1 MENSMARTQAADYGS
16 KRRSILDQSAKV
28 FAAQGYDKTSMAQIA
43 KTCGFSKAL
52 LYHYYENK
60 EALLTDIIQ
69 VHLEELLDEVQA
81 AVNADLSPKDQ
92 LRALVTA
99 LLLAYED
106 ADDKH
111 KLQINELSFLPKER
125 QVGLK
130 QLERDLVSIFADAV
144 IAASPAVASRE
155 KMIMPVTM
163 SLFGILNWTY
173 LWFRP
178 TGDLTRTDYADLV
191 TNLIIDGTQ
200 HLQSAA
206 SS

>member
-1 MENSMARTQAADYGS
+1 MARTRAADYGS
-16 KRRSILDQSAKV
+16 KRRSILDQSAQV

-130 QLERDLVSIFADAV
+130 QLERDLVTIFADAV
-144 IAASPAVASRE
+144 IAASPAVASRD
-155 KMIMPVTM
+155 KMVMPVTM

-178 TGDLTRTDYADLV
+178 SGDLTRTDYAELV

-200 HLQSAA
+200 HLQSTTGA
-206 SS
+206 

>member
-1 MENSMARTQAADYGS
+1 MARTRAADYGS

-81 AVNADLSPKDQ
+81 AVNASLSPKDQ
-92 LRALVTA
+92 LQALVTA

-130 QLERDLVSIFADAV
+130 QLERDLVTLFADAV
-144 IAASPAVASRE
+144 IAASPAVASRD

-178 TGDLTRTDYADLV
+178 TGDLTRTDYAELV

-200 HLQSAA
+200 HLQPSQG
-206 SS
+206 

>member
-1 MENSMARTQAADYGS
+1 MARTRAADYGD

-60 EALLTDIIQ
+60 EALLTDIIK
-69 VHLEELLDEVQA
+69 VHLEELVSEVQTA
-81 AVNADLSPKDQ
+81 IDPELSPKAQ
-92 LRALVTA
+92 LQALVTA
-99 LLLAYED
+99 LLLSYED

-111 KLQINELSFLPKER
+111 KLQINELSFLPEER
-125 QVGLK
+125 QADLK
-130 QLERDLVSIFADAV
+130 QLERDLVSIFAQAV
-144 IAASPAVASRE
+144 IAANPAIGEQER
-155 KMIMPVTM
+155 MIMPVTM

-178 TGDLTRTDYADLV
+178 SGGMSRQEYAQLV
-191 TNLIIDGTQ
+191 TTMLIDGTQ
-200 HLQSAA
+200 HLGAQT
-206 SS
+206 

>member
-1 MENSMARTQAADYGS
+1 MARTRAADYGS

-69 VHLEELLDEVQA
+69 VHLEELLNEVQA
-81 AVNADLSPKDQ
+81 AVNGDLPPKAQ
-92 LRALVTA
+92 LQALVTA

-130 QLERDLVSIFADAV
+130 QLERDLVTIFADAV
-144 IAASPAVASRE
+144 IAASPAVASRD

-178 TGDLTRTDYADLV
+178 TGDLTRTDYAELV
-191 TNLIIDGTQ
+191 TNLIIDGTR
-200 HLQSAA
+200 HLQSSAGT
-206 SS
+206 

>member
-1 MENSMARTQAADYGS
+1 MARTQAADYGS

-155 KMIMPVTM
+155 RMIMPVTM

>member
-1 MENSMARTQAADYGS
+1 MARTRAADYGS

-69 VHLEELLDEVQA
+69 VHLEELLNEVQA
-81 AVNADLSPKDQ
+81 AVNGDLPPKAQ
-92 LRALVTA
+92 LQALVTA

-130 QLERDLVSIFADAV
+130 QLERDLVTIFADAV
-144 IAASPAVASRE
+144 IAASPAVASRD

-178 TGDLTRTDYADLV
+178 TGDLTRTDYAELV
-191 TNLIIDGTQ
+191 TNLIIDGTR
-200 HLQSAA
+200 HLQSSADT
-206 SS
+206 

>member
-1 MENSMARTQAADYGS
+1 MARTQAADYGS

>member
-1 MENSMARTQAADYGS
+1 MARTQAADYGS
-16 KRRSILDQSAKV
+16 KRRSILDQSAQV